1 MYDNSMY
8 HKKNNSKDGF
18 NIVSLFHTIYNIN
31 IYIYIYAQYKSTDLV
46 LNQTPITSILR
57 NSFKIHRI
65 KDDK

>member
-31 IYIYIYAQYKSTDLV
+31 IYIHAQYKSTDLV